1 MSPTRE
7 SVSSDRVL
15 VDMVHI
21 AKAFGRAT
29 VLADV
34 NLQVCA
40 GEVHGLLGENGAGK
54 STLMKILAGVH
65 RPDAGS
71 IRVDGH
77 ERSSFS
83 VHAAREEGI
92 SMVYQELSLVPQLSV
107 AQNLALGREGRS
119 LVGVVHDDS
128 AKQRAETLLAEF
140 DTRIRPSVRV
150 ENLKFAERQ
159 ITEILK
165 AQFGDAKVIV
175 LDEPTASL
183 TPREEKPLFATI
195 ARLKKAGV
203 GVIYISHRLNEVL
216 AITDRITVLRNGLVA
231 GAIPTSEATVPM
243 LVEMMSGRRVEAR
256 PSYRSSLPAGS
267 ADRGAEPGADRSAI
281 LDVQQLGGGKAV
293 TGRRKLNEVSF
304 RLKPGEVLG
313 LTGLVG
319 AGRSTLLRCLF
330 GLERTDEGRMTLLGE
345 GYSPTGVSTAV
356 ESGVVLIPEDR
367 RDQGIFAGLS
377 IEDNL
382 TIGFPQDLAT
392 WPALVG
398 VSPLSGKKQRTLALD
413 LMKRLRIKATGPEQP
428 AGELSGGNQQ
438 KIVFGKWLIRRPKL
452 LLLDEPTAGVD
463 VSSKNEIW
471 QTVRQLSDEGVGV
484 IYSSSDAEEL
494 AAICDRILVLAD
506 GQVVG
511 ELDSEAASDEN
522 AIRRAIQK
530 HSSRGEAA

>member
-1 MSPTRE
+1 
-7 SVSSDRVL
+7 
-15 VDMVHI
+15 
-21 AKAFGRAT
+21 
-29 VLADV
+29 
-34 NLQVCA
+34 
-40 GEVHGLLGENGAGK
+40 
-54 STLMKILAGVH
+54 
-65 RPDAGS
+65 
-71 IRVDGH
+71 
-77 ERSSFS
+77 

-119 LVGVVHDDS
+119 LVGIVHDDS
-128 AKQRAETLLAEF
+128 AEQRAETLLAEF

-165 AQFGDAKVIV
+165 AQFGEAKVIV

-183 TPREEKPLFATI
+183 TPREEKPLFATVE
-195 ARLKKAGV
+195 RLKNAGV

-216 AITDRITVLRNGLVA
+216 AITDRITVLRNGFVA
-231 GAIPTSEATVPM
+231 GTMPTSEATVPM
-243 LVEMMSGRRVEAR
+243 LVEMMSGRRVDAR
-256 PSYRSSLPAGS
+256 PSYRSNVDPRSQQEP
-267 ADRGAEPGADRSAI
+267 GAEPAAI
-281 LDVQQLGGGKAV
+281 LDVQQLAGGRAV
-293 TGRRKLNEVSF
+293 TGRRKLTDLSF
-304 RLKPGEVLG
+304 RLMPGEVLG

-330 GLERTDEGRMTLLGE
+330 GLEQTDEGRMTLLGE
-345 GYSPTGVSTAV
+345 RYSPTSVSTAV

-392 WPALVG
+392 WSALVG
-398 VSPLSGKKQRTLALD
+398 VSPLSGKKERTLALD

-484 IYSSSDAEEL
+484 IFSSSDAEEL

-511 ELDSEAASDEN
+511 ELDRNEASDED
-522 AIRRAIQK
+522 AIRQAIQK